1 MNIDKYDSKEK
12 VYKFLQ
18 EHAVAVL
25 STVSLDNIPSA
36 APIYFVPDEELNLY
50 FMTKSD
56 TVKAQNIENSD
67 NDSAVAITVVDPE
80 FPLTVQARGTISE
93 NNDPKYFGKLT
104 ELNAL
109 QKAGFHWPPPL
120 SKIQSEGFLLFYKF
134 TPTWLR
140 IADFSETGGGSS
152 RPGTSLFHQI
162 IPA

>member
-120 SKIQSEGFLLFYKF
+120 NYKVK
-134 TPTWLR
+134 
-140 IADFSETGGGSS
+140 DFFSS
-152 RPGTSLFHQI
+152 TSLLRLGFVLLIFQRLVGEVPVLVPVFFI
-162 IPA
+162 K